1 MMAGHGYWMLKFRG
15 WGRVWGGGK
24 SGGWGKSVASYP
36 PGTLPVYGPLK
47 VRGFGFID
55 SGCHLLVNLLS
66 ERRPEAA
73 A

>member
-1 MMAGHGYWMLKFRG
+1 MNTLTRSHNRQ
-15 WGRVWGGGK
+15 
-24 SGGWGKSVASYP
+24 S
-36 PGTLPVYGPLK
+36 GTLPVYGPLK

-55 SGCHLLVNLLS
+55 SGCHLLVNLLP